1 MIEAE
6 RLAFAFVLA
15 GNRAAMSP
23 FAQRRL
29 SPVGL
34 ALLDVCA
41 TLTPAVR
48 MIGLEASTRVWRR
61 TLLPIDRDRLIPN
74 VRLYALVLRAARM
87 IDRTTCA
94 ELAGILSPGTLL
106 DSPSIGAR
114 PRAERAA

>member
-48 MIGLEASTRVWRR
+48 MIGLEASRVWRR
-61 TLLPIDRDRLIPN
+61 TRLPIDRDRLIPN